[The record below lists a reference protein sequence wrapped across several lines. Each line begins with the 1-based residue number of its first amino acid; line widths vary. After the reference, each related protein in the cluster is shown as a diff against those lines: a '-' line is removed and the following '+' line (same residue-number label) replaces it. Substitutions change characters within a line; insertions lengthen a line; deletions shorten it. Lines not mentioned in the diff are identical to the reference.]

1 MNRCFFYILF
11 LVTTISPVTSQVTTS
26 PILWQDI
33 NNKSVSIKLDNDTYY
48 LTDYYYTYG
57 LEIELFL
64 PVFNRTPLTLIF
76 PKVSKNSNLITSIA
90 IAQRLYTPK
99 NIRDTLVQFN
109 DRPFAATLEIDHTML
124 SYDNESGVEFLST
137 VQIGVM
143 GPIAGGEKFH
153 QKIHDWIKS
162 PDPKGWDY
170 QIANDIILNYDF
182 FVNYPLI
189 YTPSCKLATTGRIR
203 GGTLFDD
210 IGIGLN
216 FAAGKNQFELK
227 GDPKVSKI
235 ERNKKLK
242 FFFSTDAFLKLV
254 LYNATL
260 QGGIFSN
267 NDPYVLV
274 YSEISTFVF
283 SANAT
288 FGLLW
293 HGVSLSYTHNFLT
306 KEFDIGTN
314 HNYAS
319 FMLTVYFRYTSI

>member
-1 MNRCFFYILF
+1 MCLNEH
-11 LVTTISPVTSQVTTS
+11 
-26 PILWQDI
+26 
-33 NNKSVSIKLDNDTYY
+33 
-48 LTDYYYTYG
+48 YTYG
-57 LEIELFL
+57 LEIDLIL
-64 PVFNRTPLTLIF
+64 PIFNKTPLSIIF
-76 PKVSKNSNLITSIA
+76 PKVSKKSNLITGIT

-153 QKIHDWIKS
+153 QKIHEWIKS

-182 FVNYPLI
+182 FVNYPLV
-189 YTPSCKLATTGRIR
+189 YKPSYKFSTTGCIR

-210 IGIGLN
+210 VGIGLN
-216 FAAGKNQFELK
+216 FGAGKNQFELNS
-227 GDPKVSKI
+227 DPKISRKV
-235 ERNKKLK
+235 RNKKLK
-242 FFFSTDAFLKLV
+242 FFLNTDAFLKLV

-267 NDPYVLV
+267 NDPYVLN
-274 YSEISTFVF
+274 YSEITPLVF
-283 SANAT
+283 SASAT
-288 FGLLW
+288 LGLLW
-293 HGVSLSYTHNFLT
+293 YGVSLSYTHNFLT
-306 KEFDIGTN
+306 KEFDMGTN

-319 FMLTVYFRYTSI
+319 TTLTIYF

>member
-1 MNRCFFYILF
+1 MYKGFCYII
-11 LVTTISPVTSQVTTS
+11 LVLATIIPATSQVTNS
-26 PILWQDI
+26 PILLERE
-33 NNKSVSIKLDNDTYY
+33 NVRSVSVTLDNDTYY

-57 LEIELFL
+57 LEIELIL
-64 PVFNRTPLTLIF
+64 PAFNKTPLSYIF
-76 PKVSKNSNLITSIA
+76 PKVSKNSTIA
-90 IAQRLYTPK
+90 SGISAAQRLYTPK

-109 DRPFAATLEIDHTML
+109 DRPFAATLEVDHTLL
-124 SYDNESGVEFLST
+124 SYNNVSGLEFLSK
-137 VQIGVM
+137 VQVGVM
-143 GPIAGGEKFH
+143 GPIAGGKNFH
-153 QKIHDWIKS
+153 KKIHEWIKS

-189 YTPSCKLATTGRIR
+189 YKSSCKFASTGRVR
-203 GGTLFDD
+203 VGTLFDD

-216 FAAGKNQFELK
+216 FAAGKDQFKQK
-227 GDPKVSKI
+227 GASVVSRK

-242 FFFSTDAFLKLV
+242 FFFNSDAFLKLV

-260 QGGIFSN
+260 QGGVFSN

-274 YSEISTFVF
+274 YSEISSFVF

-288 FGLLW
+288 LGLFW

-306 KEFDIGTN
+306 KEFDMGTN

-319 FMLTVYFRYTSI
+319 FMLAVYF